1 MAVMA
6 DFDFALPI
14 QLRLMDSK
22 ELLAFIN
29 ELLAKNDKQVL
40 NELEVKLFL
49 GMWEG
54 KEYTD
59 IVNDASYSAEHVRD
73 VGAKLCKKI
82 AEHIGIKVTKR
93 NFKNPIKERYQQYSE
108 KASPS
113 QQPLVEST
121 NPAQGDESQS
131 DNLLQR
137 NHNPFVPLNG
147 RVEEKYLF
155 FDREREFRRIFEVL
169 NSGSSIVLIG
179 EEGIGKSSLLWM
191 INQQAK
197 IFLKSE
203 RQPVFLDLNLLHNE
217 SQFYSELCYEIGIPE
232 SKDYQLTRNLR
243 NHKILLAID
252 NVGKLTGEG
261 FTRNIRDYLRGL
273 AEGSNA
279 SLKLI
284 LAATEPLN
292 NLFKDSQEQGNT
304 SPLAGICQEEHI
316 HSWNEATI
324 HAFIAS
330 RLARTSVS
338 FTEEEIIQ
346 LIQESGGHPRKL
358 MQLCYQT
365 FLQYVESLQ

>member
-1 MAVMA
+1 
-6 DFDFALPI
+6 
-14 QLRLMDSK
+14 MDSQQA
-22 ELLAFIN
+22 LAFIN
-29 ELLAKNDKQVL
+29 GLLTEKRKQVL
-40 NELEVKLFL
+40 NELEEKLFL
-49 GMWEG
+49 GIWENQ
-54 KEYTD
+54 T
-59 IVNDASYSAEHVRD
+59 YSNIA
-73 VGAKLCKKI
+73 AKTSHSDQYLREAAIILYAKITEVLGIQVKK
-82 AEHIGIKVTKR
+82 K
-93 NFKNPIKERYQQYSE
+93 NFQNPIKERYRHQLE
-108 KASPS
+108 KALSYQEQIAEP
-113 QQPLVEST
+113 T
-121 NPAQGDESQS
+121 NPVQGDESQLDS
-131 DNLLQR
+131 LSQQNY
-137 NHNPFVPLNG
+137 NPFIPING

-155 FDREREFRRIFEVL
+155 FDREGEIRRVLEVL
-169 NSGSSIVLIG
+169 NSGSSVVLIG
-179 EEGIGKSSLLWM
+179 EEGIGKSSLLLM
-191 INQQAK
+191 IHQEAETRLNVK
-197 IFLKSE
+197 

-243 NHKILLAID
+243 NHKILLALD

-279 SLKLI
+279 PLKLI

-316 HSWNEATI
+316 HPWNEATMRT
-324 HAFIAS
+324 FITN

-346 LIQESGGHPRKL
+346 FIQESGGHPRKL

-365 FLQYVESLQ
+365 YSRYVEGFQ

>member
-1 MAVMA
+1 MA

-29 ELLAKNDKQVL
+29 GVLAKNDNQVL

-59 IVNDASYSAEHVRD
+59 IVNDASYSVEYVRE

-82 AEHIGIKVTKR
+82 TEHIGIKVTKR
-93 NFKNPIKERYQQYSE
+93 NFKNPIKERYQQHSE

-113 QQPLVEST
+113 QQPLVEPT
-121 NPAQGDESQS
+121 NPTQEDESQP

-137 NHNPFVPLNG
+137 NHNPFIPFNG

-155 FDREREFRRIFEVL
+155 FDREREIRRVFEVL
-169 NSGSSIVLIG
+169 NSGSSVVLIG

-191 INQQAK
+191 ICQEAETRLNVK
-197 IFLKSE
+197 
-203 RQPVFLDLNLLHNE
+203 RQPVFLDLNWLHNE
-217 SQFYSELCYEIGIPE
+217 SQFYSALCHEIGIPE

-273 AEGSNA
+273 ADASNDP
-279 SLKLI
+279 LKLI

-292 NLFKDSQEQGNT
+292 NLFNDSQDQGKT

-316 HSWNEATI
+316 YPWDEATI
-324 HAFIAS
+324 RAFITN
-330 RLARTSVS
+330 RLARTLVS

-358 MQLCYQT
+358 MQLCYRT
-365 FLQYVESLQ
+365 YSQYYGVQ

>member
-1 MAVMA
+1 
-6 DFDFALPI
+6 
-14 QLRLMDSK
+14 MDSK

-29 ELLAKNDKQVL
+29 GVLAKNDNQVL

-93 NFKNPIKERYQQYSE
+93 NFKNPIKERYQQYS
-108 KASPS
+108 KKVSLS
-113 QQPLVEST
+113 QEPITEPT
-121 NPAQGDESQS
+121 NPAQEDESQP

-137 NHNPFVPLNG
+137 SHNPFVPFNG

-155 FDREREFRRIFEVL
+155 FDRGGEIWQVFEVL
-169 NSGSSIVLIG
+169 NSGSSVVLIG

-191 INQQAK
+191 ICQEAETRLNVK
-197 IFLKSE
+197 

-217 SQFYSELCYEIGIPE
+217 SQFYSDLCYKIGIPE

-243 NHKILLAID
+243 SCKILLAID

-279 SLKLI
+279 PLKLI

-292 NLFKDSQEQGNT
+292 NLFNDSQDQGNT
-304 SPLAGICQEEHI
+304 SPLAGICQEEYI
-316 HSWNEATI
+316 HPWDEATMC
-324 HAFIAS
+324 AFIIN

-338 FTEEEIIQ
+338 FTEEETIK
-346 LIQESGGHPRKL
+346 LIHESGGHPRKL
-358 MQLCYQT
+358 MQLCYRT
-365 FLQYVESLQ
+365 YWRYVKSFQ